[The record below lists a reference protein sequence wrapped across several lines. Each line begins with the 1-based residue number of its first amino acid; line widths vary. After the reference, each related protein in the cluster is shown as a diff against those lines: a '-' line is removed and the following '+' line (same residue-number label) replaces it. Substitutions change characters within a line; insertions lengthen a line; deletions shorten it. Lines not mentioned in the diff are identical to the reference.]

1 MSWLSVKDAEIK
13 RVDVNANS
21 FALKLFFDQHTGGYP
36 IGFSGSG
43 ISLIWS
49 SGFGILKQ
57 NRLRFGIEIMRA
69 SWNARK
75 NPRDYRIALSF
86 GSGHGIEEPYWGP
99 SYRRLSPPSWR
110 ASRSR
115 GGSFVKL
122 ILLIFHNAGNVTF
135 LYIYASPLCPH
146 IISRIQKTFTF
157 ERDIMSQLSWRQKNN
172 NICLHFGIGTLVKS
186 NWWSI
191 INAAFWLVEL
201 LLGYML

>member
-1 MSWLSVKDAEIK
+1 MQIHLPLDGLRSTYR
-13 RVDVNANS
+13 RVPNRFFGIRDFPN
-21 FALKLFFDQHTGGYP
+21 LKLG
-36 IGFSGSG
+36 IGDFKTKSGKIRDWNYACELECAKKPLG
-43 ISLIWS
+43 
-49 SGFGILKQ
+49 
-57 NRLRFGIEIMRA
+57 LRNCTKFWVG
-69 SWNARK
+69 S
-75 NPRDYRIALSF
+75 RDWRTL
-86 GSGHGIEEPYWGP
+86 YWGP
-99 SYRRLSPPSWR
+99 SYSRLSPPSWR

-146 IISRIQKTFTF
+146 TISRIQKTFTF

-172 NICLHFGIGTLVKS
+172 NICLHFGIATLVKS